1 VESCNRRAIAGPLT
15 GHTHW
20 VSTTGEIV
28 AGPFTGHAD
37 LIKADAFSPGGQRI
51 ASGSADHTVCVWDAT
66 TGSVTTVPLL
76 ETGNVLSV
84 AFSPDGQH
92 IVSASGDCTIF
103 MWHAPTGEVE
113 VASSTG
119 QSESVSSATSPLDG
133 NRIASA
139 SRDRTIHVE
148 NVNTEDIEDSFHRQ
162 LCAWIKLGYSI
173 RSQLM

>member
-1 VESCNRRAIAGPLT
+1 MHSPRVDSASLQALQTTQFACGMPQQGVSLRSRLLDT
-15 GHTHW
+15 G
-20 VSTTGEIV
+20 
-28 AGPFTGHAD
+28 D
-37 LIKADAFSPGGQRI
+37 
-51 ASGSADHTVCVWDAT
+51 
-66 TGSVTTVPLL
+66 
-76 ETGNVLSV
+76 VLSV

-148 NVNTEDIEDSFHRQ
+148 NVNTEDIE
-162 LCAWIKLGYSI
+162 KI
-173 RSQLM
+173 RFIDNFVHGSNWATVYAHNSCK